1 MRKEKREMSEMRRY
15 YGRTKQ
21 NEKKKIEKGV
31 GGGKAKGPKSFCL
44 YKVYF

>member
-1 MRKEKREMSEMRRY
+1 MAEPNKM
-15 YGRTKQ
+15 
-21 NEKKKIEKGV
+21 KKKIEKGV